1 MSNLFKSVIFDV
13 DSTLCTIEGIDELA
27 RMKGVQN
34 RIVPLTQKAMEGK
47 VSLESVFS
55 HRLEIIQPTKED
67 IKELGNMYVDSL
79 SPYASKVI
87 LELHRRGID
96 VFIVSG
102 GYKDAL
108 NTLAYTLKIPLN
120 NVHGNILYFDKNGKY
135 KGYEQRNP
143 LWKEGGK
150 TTTINA

>member
-102 GYKDAL
+102 VYKDSYGHSCPMDFYLVAFL
-108 NTLAYTLKIPLN
+108 ICEKR
-120 NVHGNILYFDKNGKY
+120 KY
-135 KGYEQRNP
+135 SLCLRPK
-143 LWKEGGK
+143 
-150 TTTINA
+150 